1 MEQILLNPESAES
14 ILHMRLKSPVI
25 LALAILML
33 LTALPASGQFYNGM
47 QMTFGKNRVQHRDF
61 YWTYFRF
68 DDIDCY
74 YNEFGREV
82 AEYASVVAEEKLN
95 EIEDYFDYTLDKRLI
110 LIVYNK
116 KNDYRQSNVGLI
128 SAEEDYNVGGYSRV
142 IKNKVMLW
150 FNGDHEEFSKLIA
163 SAIAEVVVYEMLY
176 NADVRDRTTSSSRIQ
191 IPDWYIKGL
200 INYVA
205 FGWDSETDNR
215 VRDGFE
221 NGRYRNLDNLE
232 YEEAVFAGHSFWKYI
247 GETYGDAIIP
257 NIIYLSKIY
266 KNIEDGFLYGL
277 GKSIR
282 DTYRDWKQFYADYYN
297 IKPGEEYIIPPE
309 IRKSKPQERY
319 TSVKISP
326 DGQMVAYV
334 SNDWGKRR
342 IWLYDTATGKSK
354 KIFTAEPKYEQSV
367 DHSYPVITWHPG
379 GQILTFAN
387 EEKGGVELYFYRTDQ
402 KNMEQRTMPFFEKV
416 LSLAYSPDGTRL
428 LVSAVI
434 NGMTDIYLHT
444 IISGTNERLTYD
456 VADDFDPSFIRGK
469 DETIIFSSNRL
480 TDTLSNRGDPQ
491 EETGLTFNLFTYDLR
506 SRGNLLT
513 RLDEGT
519 LNDYLHPMQ
528 ASALSTGYISNG
540 NGILNYYD
548 AIIDSSIAFI
558 DTTLH
563 YMYFINGRQA
573 TDFPR
578 NLEAFDRNGG
588 EDAAVIFDN
597 GRYRLHAGPAGEAP
611 QVRSD
616 QILSTSW
623 REEETAM
630 LRAADSINRIR
641 DWLLAERARMNDTL
655 EKPLYEYYAT
665 DEPIDFRNYV
675 FEKEKENYYELQW
688 RKDYMDIDLDTS
700 RVPMPTALVY
710 RPAFYNNYTAT
721 QIDFNFLN
729 NTYQAYNGGAPYFNP
744 GLNMLFKLGTIDLF
758 EDYRITG
765 GFRFSGN
772 FDSNEY
778 LVSLEA
784 LRGKFDKQV
793 LFHKQSFD
801 SYNDTLY
808 YKIKS
813 YTTYGSLRKPLSAV
827 LALKGTLTYRYDHYV
842 IQSTDQASLMAP
854 SSNRH
859 WAGLKGEV
867 IYDNTRRRTINIYY
881 GTRFKV
887 FGEYYREV
895 TEKRSDMF
903 VFGADFR
910 HYQKI
915 HRDLIWANRFA
926 ASTSFGPSRL
936 IYYMGGVDN
945 WMGYLFNKVPMF
957 DQTVPVNPNVNYGFQ
972 ALATNMRGF
981 TQNIR
986 NGSNFALINSEIR
999 WPVVRYFAGHPLR
1012 SNFLNSIQLVGF
1024 YDIGMAW
1031 SGWDPWGNENYW
1043 NDKIIRNG
1051 PVVVR
1056 LDAMR
1061 NPLVQGF
1068 GGGLRAQLFGYFVRG
1083 DIAWGIDNGYLLPKI
1098 FYLSFS
1104 LDF

>member
-1 MEQILLNPESAES
+1 MRRKELFILLIAF
-14 ILHMRLKSPVI
+14 LC
-25 LALAILML
+25 L
-33 LTALPASGQFYNGM
+33 LPGKPASGQFYNGM
-47 QMTFGKNRVQHRDF
+47 QMTFGKNRVQYRDF

-68 DDIDCY
+68 DDMDVY

-82 AEYASVVAEEKLN
+82 AEYASVVAEQKLN

-116 KNDYRQSNVGLI
+116 KNDFRQSNVGLI
-128 SAEEDYNVGGYSRV
+128 SAEDDYNVGGYSRI

-150 FNGDHEEFSKLIA
+150 FNGDHEEFSKQIA

-176 NADVRDRTTSSSRIQ
+176 NADLHDRVSSNSRIT

-232 YEEAVFAGHSFWKYI
+232 YEEAVYAGHSFWKYI

-277 GKSIR
+277 GKSIKE
-282 DTYRDWKQFYADYYN
+282 TYRDWKSYYADYYN
-297 IKPGEEYIIPPE
+297 IKPGEDYNAPPE
-309 IRKSKPQERY
+309 IRKSKPNERY
-319 TSVKISP
+319 TSVKVSP
-326 DGQMVAYV
+326 DGSMIAYV
-334 SNDWGKRR
+334 SNNWGKRK
-342 IWLYDTATGKSK
+342 IWLYDGSTGKSK
-354 KIFTAEPKYEQSV
+354 KIFSAEPKYEQSV
-367 DHSYPVITWHPG
+367 DFTYPVIAWHPG

-387 EEKGGVELYFYRTDQ
+387 EEKGGVQLYFYRIDQ
-402 KNMEQRTMPFFEKV
+402 KNIEERTMPFFEKV
-416 LSLAYSPDGTRL
+416 LSMEYSPDGTRL
-428 LVSAVI
+428 LVSAII
-434 NGMTDIYLHT
+434 NGMTDIYIHT
-444 IISGTNERLTYD
+444 IINGTSERITHD
-456 VADDFDPSFIRGK
+456 VAEDLDPSFIRGR
-469 DETIIFSSNRL
+469 DETIMFSSNRL
-480 TDTLSNRGDPQ
+480 GDTLTNRGDPQ
-491 EETGLTFNLFTYDLR
+491 EPVGLSFNLFTYDLKA
-506 SRGNLLT
+506 GNGVLT
-513 RLDEGT
+513 RLDDGT
-519 LNDYLHPMQ
+519 LNDHLNPLHP
-528 ASALSTGYISNG
+528 SVKSTGYIGNG
-540 NGILNYYD
+540 NGISNFYE
-548 AIIDSSIAFI
+548 ASIDSSIAFV
-558 DTTLH
+558 DTAMH
-563 YMYFINGRQA
+563 YMYFINSRQA

-578 NLEAFDRNGG
+578 NLEAFDRSGG
-588 EDAAVIFDN
+588 QDAAVIFND
-597 GRYRLHAGPAGEAP
+597 GRYRFLSGPASDTP
-611 QVRSD
+611 TLRSD
-616 QILSTSW
+616 EIKNTEW
-623 REEETAM
+623 RKEETEM
-630 LRAADSINRIR
+630 LRAADSINNIR
-641 DWLLAERARMNDTL
+641 NWLLAERARMNDTL
-655 EKPLYEYYAT
+655 RKPLYEYYAA

-700 RVPMPTALVY
+700 RMKMPDALVY
-710 RPAFYNNYTAT
+710 TPAFYNNYTAT

-744 GLNMLFKLGTIDLF
+744 GLNMLFKIGTLDLF

-784 LRGKFDKQV
+784 LKGRFDKQV
-793 LFHKQSFD
+793 IFHKQSFD
-801 SYNDTLY
+801 SYNDTSY

-813 YTTYGSLRKPLSAV
+813 YTTFWSLRKPLSAV
-827 LALKGTLTYRYDHYV
+827 LAIKGTLTYRYDNYV
-842 IQSTDQASLMAP
+842 IQSTDQVSLMAP
-854 SSNRH
+854 SYDRH
-859 WAGLKGEV
+859 WAGLKTEL
-867 IYDNTRRRTINIYY
+867 IYDNTRKRTINIYY
-881 GTRFKV
+881 GTRFKL

-895 TEKRSDMF
+895 SESKSDMF
-903 VFGADFR
+903 VLGADIR

-945 WMGYLFNKVPMF
+945 WMGYLFNKVEMF
-957 DQTVPVNPNVNYGFQ
+957 DSSVPVNPNVNYGFQ

-1012 SNFLNSIQLVGF
+1012 SNLLNSLQLVGF

-1031 SGWDPWGNENYW
+1031 SGWNPWGNENYW
-1043 NDKIIRNG
+1043 NDQVIQNG
-1051 PVVVR
+1051 PVIVT

-1061 NPLVQGF
+1061 NPLVMGF
-1068 GGGLRAQLFGYFVRG
+1068 GGGARAQIFGYFVRA
-1083 DIAWGIDNGYLLPKI
+1083 DLAWGIDNGYLLPKI

>member
-1 MEQILLNPESAES
+1 MRRKEFFILIIAFLCF
-14 ILHMRLKSPVI
+14 
-25 LALAILML
+25 
-33 LTALPASGQFYNGM
+33 LPGKPAYSQFYNGM
-47 QMTFGKNRVQHRDF
+47 QMTFGKNRVQYRNF

-68 DDIDCY
+68 DDMDVY

-116 KNDYRQSNVGLI
+116 KNDFRQSNVGLI
-128 SAEEDYNVGGYSRV
+128 SAEDDYNVGGYSRI

-150 FNGDHEEFSKLIA
+150 FNGDHEEFSKQIA

-176 NADVRDRTTSSSRIQ
+176 NADLHDRVSSNSRIT

-221 NGRYRNLDNLE
+221 NDRYKNLDNLE
-232 YEEAVFAGHSFWKYI
+232 YEEAVYAGHSFWKYI

-277 GKSIR
+277 GKSIK
-282 DTYRDWKQFYADYYN
+282 DTYRDWKSYYADYYN
-297 IKPGEEYIIPPE
+297 IKPGEDYRQPPE
-309 IRKSKPQERY
+309 IKKSKPKEHF

-326 DGQMVAYV
+326 DGKMIAYV
-334 SNDWGKRR
+334 SNNWGKRR
-342 IWLYDTATGKSK
+342 IWLYDTSTGKSK

-367 DHSYPVITWHPG
+367 DYTYPVIAWHPG

-387 EEKGGVELYFYRTDQ
+387 EEKGGVQLYFYRVDQ
-402 KNMEQRTMPFFEKV
+402 KNIEQRTMPFFEKV
-416 LSLAYSPDGTRL
+416 LSMEYSPDGTRL
-428 LVSAVI
+428 LVSAII
-434 NGMTDIYLHT
+434 NGMTDIYIHT
-444 IISGTNERLTYD
+444 IINGTNERITHD
-456 VADDFDPSFIRGK
+456 VADDLDPSFIRGR

-480 TDTLSNRGDPQ
+480 ADTLYNRGDPQ
-491 EETGLTFNLFTYDLR
+491 EPVGLNYNLFTYDLKT
-506 SRGNLLT
+506 GNGVLT

-519 LNDYLHPMQ
+519 LNDHLMPILP
-528 ASALSTGYISNG
+528 SVKSTGFIGNG
-540 NGILNYYD
+540 NGIFNFYE
-548 AIIDSSIAFI
+548 ASVDSSIAFI
-558 DTTLH
+558 DTAMH
-563 YMYFINGRQA
+563 YMYFINARQA

-578 NLEAFDRNGG
+578 NLEAYDKSGG
-588 EDAAVIFDN
+588 RDAAVIFND
-597 GRYRLHAGPAGEAP
+597 GRYRLMSEPGSNAP
-611 QVRSD
+611 SVRSD
-616 QILSTSW
+616 EIKNTLW
-623 REEETAM
+623 RQEETEM
-630 LRAADSINRIR
+630 LRAADSINAIR
-641 DWLLAERARMNDTL
+641 DWLLAERARMEDTL
-655 EKPLYEYYAT
+655 KKPLYEYYAA

-675 FEKEKENYYELQW
+675 FEKEKENFYELQW

-700 RVPMPTALVY
+700 RMPMPEALVY
-710 RPAFYNNYTAT
+710 TPAFYNNYTAT

-744 GLNMLFKLGTIDLF
+744 GLNMLFKIGTLDLF

-784 LRGKFDKQV
+784 LKGRFDKQV
-793 LFHKQSFD
+793 IFHKQSFD
-801 SYNDTLY
+801 SYNDTSY

-813 YTTYGSLRKPLSAV
+813 YTTYWSLRKPLSAV
-827 LALKGTLTYRYDHYV
+827 LAIKGTLTYRYDNYV

-854 SSNRH
+854 SFDRH
-859 WAGLKGEV
+859 WAGLKGEL
-867 IYDNTRRRTINIYY
+867 IYDNTRKRTINIYY
-881 GTRFKV
+881 GTRFKL

-895 TEKRSDMF
+895 SAKNSDMF
-903 VFGADFR
+903 VFGADIR

-945 WMGYLFNKVPMF
+945 WMGYLFNKVEMF
-957 DQTVPVNPNVNYGFQ
+957 DSSVPVNPNVNYGFQ

-981 TQNIR
+981 SQNIR

-999 WPVVRYFAGHPLR
+999 WPFVRYFAGHPLR
-1012 SNFLNSIQLVGF
+1012 SNLLNSLQLVGF

-1043 NDKIIRNG
+1043 NDKVIENG
-1051 PVVVR
+1051 PVVVT
-1056 LDAMR
+1056 LDALR
-1061 NPLVQGF
+1061 NPLVMGF
-1068 GGGLRAQLFGYFVRG
+1068 GGGARAQIFGYFVRA
-1083 DIAWGIDNGYLLPKI
+1083 DLAWGIDNGYLLPKI

>member
-1 MEQILLNPESAES
+1 MIRKRLFIPLLA
-14 ILHMRLKSPVI
+14 VI
-25 LALAILML
+25 FLLALA
-33 LTALPASGQFYNGM
+33 PASGQFYNGM
-47 QMTFGKNRVQHRDF
+47 QMTFGKNRVQYKDF

-68 DDIDCY
+68 DEIDCY
-74 YNEFGREV
+74 YNEYGREV
-82 AEYASVVAEEKLN
+82 AEYACKVAYEKLN
-95 EIEDYFDYTLDKRLI
+95 EIEDYFDYTIDKRPI
-110 LIVYNK
+110 LIIYNK
-116 KNDYRQSNVGLI
+116 KNDFRQSNIGLI
-128 SAEEDYNVGGYSRV
+128 SSEDDYNVGGYSRV

-176 NADVRDRTTSSSRIQ
+176 NADLRDRTTSSNQIQ

-205 FGWDSETDNR
+205 WGWDSETDNR
-215 VRDGFE
+215 VRDGFK
-221 NGRYRNLDNLE
+221 NNRYKNLDNLE

-247 GETYGDAIIP
+247 GDTYGDAIIP
-257 NIIYLSKIY
+257 NIIYLSKVY
-266 KNIEDGFLYGL
+266 RNIEDGFLYGL
-277 GKSIR
+277 GKSIK
-282 DTYRDWKQFYADYYN
+282 DTYRDWRNYYAEYYSV
-297 IKPGEEYIIPPE
+297 KPGENYPVPRE
-309 IRKSKPQERY
+309 IKKGKPYERF
-319 TSVKISP
+319 TDVKVSP
-326 DGQMVAYV
+326 DGRYIAWV

-342 IWLYDTATGKSK
+342 IWLHDTSTGKSDR
-354 KIFTAEPKYEQSV
+354 IFSAEPKFEQSV
-367 DHSYPVITWHPG
+367 DYKYPVLAWHPG

-387 EEKGGVELYFYRTDQ
+387 EEKGGVELYFYRVAE
-402 KNMEQRTMPFFEKV
+402 KAFEHRTMPFFEKV
-416 LSLAYSPDGTRL
+416 LSLSYSPDGSRL
-428 LVSAVI
+428 LTSAII

-444 IISGTNERLTYD
+444 IINGTNERITFD
-456 VADDFDPSFIRGK
+456 VADDLEPSFVRGR

-480 TDTLSNRGDPQ
+480 SDTLTNRGDPQ
-491 EETGLTFNLFTYDLR
+491 ERTGLTYNLFTYDLR
-506 SRGNLLT
+506 TASGKLT
-513 RLDEGT
+513 RLGEGS
-519 LNDYLHPMQ
+519 MQ
-528 ASALSTGYISNG
+528 DLLRPVQPTGLSTGFIGNG
-540 NGILNYYD
+540 NGITNYYTGD
-548 AIIDSSIAFI
+548 VDSTIAYI

-563 YMYFINGRQA
+563 YSYFITPQQA

-588 EDAAVIFDN
+588 QDAAVIFN
-597 GRYRLHAGPAGEAP
+597 QGRYRIMTGQSSASPA
-611 QVRSD
+611 VD
-616 QILSTSW
+616 TSRIKTTVW
-623 REEETAM
+623 RTEELAM
-630 LRAADSINRIR
+630 LRAADSINTIR
-641 DWLLAERARMNDTL
+641 EWLLAERARMNDTL
-655 EKPLYEYYAT
+655 KKPLYEYYAAAN
-665 DEPIDFRNYV
+665 EPIDFRNYV

-688 RKDYMDIDLDTS
+688 RKNYMDIDLDTS
-700 RVPMPTALVY
+700 RLKLPDALVY

-744 GLNMLFKLGTIDLF
+744 GLNMLFKIGTIDLF

-793 LFHKQSFD
+793 IFHKQSFD
-801 SYNDTLY
+801 SYNDTSY

-813 YTTYGSLRKPLSAV
+813 YTTYMSLRKPLSAV
-827 LALKGTLTYRYDHYV
+827 LAVKGTLTYRYDNYV
-842 IQSTDQASLMAP
+842 IQSTDLASLMAP
-854 SSNRH
+854 SFDRH

-867 IYDNTRRRTINIYY
+867 IYDNTRKRTINIYY
-881 GTRFKV
+881 GTRFKA

-895 TEKRSDMF
+895 NKKKSDM
-903 VFGADFR
+903 VVLGADFR

-926 ASTSFGPSRL
+926 ASSSFGPSRL

-945 WMGYLFNKVPMF
+945 WMGYIFNKVPMF

-986 NGSNFALINSEIR
+986 NGSNFALVNSELR

-1012 SNFLNSIQLVGF
+1012 SNFLNSLQLVGF
-1024 YDIGMAW
+1024 YDVGMAW
-1031 SGWDPWGNENYW
+1031 SGWDPWGNENWW
-1043 NDKIIRNG
+1043 NDKVYQNG
-1051 PVVVR
+1051 PVTVTI
-1056 LDAMR
+1056 DAMR
-1061 NPLVQGF
+1061 DPLVMGF
-1068 GGGLRAQLFGYFVRG
+1068 GGGARAQLFGYFVRA
-1083 DIAWGIDNGYLLPKI
+1083 DLAWGIDNGYILPKI

>member
-1 MEQILLNPESAES
+1 
-14 ILHMRLKSPVI
+14 MRRKRLFIP
-25 LALAILML
+25 LLAILCL
-33 LTALPASGQFYNGM
+33 LPAAPASGQFYNGM
-47 QMTFGKNRVQHRDF
+47 QMTFGKNRVQHKDF

-74 YNEFGREV
+74 YNEFGRQV
-82 AEYASVVAEEKLN
+82 AEYASKVAHEKLN
-95 EIEDYFDYTLDKRLI
+95 QIEDYFDYTLDKRLI

-116 KNDYRQSNVGLI
+116 QNDFRQSNVGLI
-128 SAEEDYNVGGYSRV
+128 STEDDYNVGGYSKV

-150 FNGDHEEFSKLIA
+150 FNGDREEFGKLVA

-176 NADVRDRTTSSSRIQ
+176 NADVRDRVTSNSRIQ

-232 YEEAVFAGHSFWKYI
+232 YEEAVYAGHSFWKFI

-277 GKSIR
+277 GKNIK
-282 DTYRDWKQFYADYYN
+282 DTYRDWKSYYDNYYAV
-297 IKPGEEYIIPPE
+297 KPGEEYGKPRE
-309 IRKSKPQERY
+309 IKKSKTYERF
-319 TSVKISP
+319 TEVKVSP
-326 DGQMVAYV
+326 DGRYVAWV
-334 SNDWGKRR
+334 SNDWGKRK
-342 IWLYDTATGKSK
+342 IWLYDTNDGKAK
-354 KIFTAEPKYEQSV
+354 RIFTVEPKFEQTV
-367 DHSYPVITWHPG
+367 DHSYPVLTWHPG
-379 GQILTFAN
+379 GQILTFAS
-387 EEKGGVELYFYRTDQ
+387 EEKGGVELYFYRLDQ
-402 KNMEQRTMPFFEKV
+402 KKFEQRTMPFFEKV
-416 LSLAYSPDGTRL
+416 LSLSYSPDGTRL

-434 NGMTDIYLHT
+434 NGMTDIFIHT
-444 IISGTNERLTYD
+444 IISGTNERITFD
-456 VADDFDPSFIRGK
+456 AADDLNPSFIRGK
-469 DETIIFSSNRL
+469 DETMIFSSNRL
-480 TDTLSNRGDPQ
+480 TDTLSNRADPQ
-491 EETGLTFNLFTYDLR
+491 ERTGLTFNLFTYDLR
-506 SRGNLLT
+506 TRSGLLT

-519 LNDYLHPMQ
+519 LHDYLNPIG
-528 ASALSTGYISNG
+528 ATAASTGFIGNG
-540 NGILNYYD
+540 NGIMNFYD
-548 AIIDSSIAFI
+548 ATVDSAIAFI

-563 YMYFINGRQA
+563 YSYFINARQT

-578 NLEAFDRNGG
+578 NLEAFDRKGG
-588 EDAAVIFDN
+588 LDAAVIYDR
-597 GRYRLHAGPAGEAP
+597 GRYRLLTGSTAEAP
-611 QVRSD
+611 AV
-616 QILSTSW
+616 
-623 REEETAM
+623 REEDIKTTEWRAEQTAM
-630 LRAADSINRIR
+630 LQAADSINQLR

-655 EKPLYEYYAT
+655 QKPLYEYYAT
-665 DEPIDFRNYV
+665 NEPIDFRNYV
-675 FEKEKENYYELQW
+675 FEKEKENFYELQW

-700 RVPMPTALVY
+700 RMKMPDALVY
-710 RPAFYNNYTAT
+710 RPAFYNNYSAT

-744 GLNMLFKLGTIDLF
+744 GLNMLFKIGTLDLF

-793 LFHKQSFD
+793 IFHKQSFD
-801 SYNDTLY
+801 SYNDSSY

-813 YTTYGSLRKPLSAV
+813 YTSYFSLRKPLSAV
-827 LALKGTLTYRYDHYV
+827 LSLKGTLTYRYDNYV
-842 IQSTDQASLMAP
+842 IQSTDQATLMAP
-854 SSNRH
+854 SFDRH
-859 WAGLKGEV
+859 WAGVKAEV
-867 IYDNTRRRTINIYY
+867 IYDNTRKRTINIYN
-881 GTRFKV
+881 GTRFKL
-887 FGEYYREV
+887 FGEYFREV
-895 TEKRSDMF
+895 TEKKRDMF
-903 VFGADFR
+903 VFGADIR

-926 ASTSFGPSRL
+926 GSTSFGPSRL
-936 IYYMGGVDN
+936 IYYLGGVDN

-957 DQTVPVNPNVNYGFQ
+957 DQTVPVDPSVSYGFQ

-986 NGSNFALINSEIR
+986 NGSNFALINSELR

-1012 SNFLNSIQLVGF
+1012 SNFLNSLQVVGF

-1043 NDKIIRNG
+1043 QDKVYQNG
-1051 PVVVR
+1051 PVVVT
-1056 LDAMR
+1056 LDALR
-1061 NPLVQGF
+1061 DPLVMGF
-1068 GGGLRAQLFGYFVRG
+1068 GAGARAQIFGYFVRA
-1083 DIAWGIDNGYLLPKI
+1083 DYAWGIDNGYLLPPI

>member
-1 MEQILLNPESAES
+1 
-14 ILHMRLKSPVI
+14 MRRKKLFIP
-25 LALAILML
+25 LLAILCL
-33 LTALPASGQFYNGM
+33 LPATPASGQFYNGM
-47 QMTFGKNRVQHRDF
+47 QMTFGKNRIQHKDF

-74 YNEFGREV
+74 YNEFGRQV
-82 AEYASVVAEEKLN
+82 AEYASKVAHEKLN

-116 KNDYRQSNVGLI
+116 QNDFRQSNVGLI
-128 SAEEDYNVGGYSRV
+128 STEDDYNVGGYSKV

-150 FNGDHEEFSKLIA
+150 FNGDREEFSKLVA

-176 NADVRDRTTSSSRIQ
+176 NGDLRDRVTSNSRIQ

-232 YEEAVFAGHSFWKYI
+232 YEEAVYAGHSFWKYI

-277 GKSIR
+277 GKSIK
-282 DTYRDWKQFYADYYN
+282 DTYRDWKSYYDNYYAV
-297 IKPGEEYIIPPE
+297 KPGEDYGKPRE
-309 IRKSKPQERY
+309 IKKSKTYERF
-319 TSVKISP
+319 TEVKVSP
-326 DGQMVAYV
+326 DGRYVTWV
-334 SNDWGKRR
+334 SNDWGKRK
-342 IWLYDTATGKSK
+342 IWLYDTADGKAK
-354 KIFTAEPKYEQSV
+354 KIFTVEPKFEQTI
-367 DHSYPVITWHPG
+367 DHSYPVLTWHPG

-387 EEKGGVELYFYRTDQ
+387 EEKGGVELYFYRLDQ
-402 KNMEQRTMPFFEKV
+402 KKFEQRTMPFFEKV
-416 LSLAYSPDGTRL
+416 LSLSYSPDGTRL
-428 LVSAVI
+428 LISAVI
-434 NGMTDIYLHT
+434 NGMTDIFIHT
-444 IISGTNERLTYD
+444 IISGTNERITFD
-456 VADDFDPSFIRGK
+456 AADDLNPSFIRGK
-469 DETIIFSSNRL
+469 DETMIFSSNRL
-480 TDTLSNRGDPQ
+480 TDTLSNRADPQ
-491 EETGLTFNLFTYDLR
+491 ERTGLTFNLFTYDLR
-506 SRGNLLT
+506 TRNGLLT

-519 LNDYLHPMQ
+519 LHDYLNPIG
-528 ASALSTGYISNG
+528 ATAASTGFLGNG
-540 NGILNYYD
+540 NGIVNYYD
-548 AIIDSSIAFI
+548 ATVDSAIAFI

-563 YMYFINGRQA
+563 YSYFIETRQT

-578 NLEAFDRNGG
+578 NLEAFDRKGG
-588 EDAAVIFDN
+588 QDVAVIYDK
-597 GRYRLHAGPAGEAP
+597 GRYRLLTGSTAEAP
-611 QVRSD
+611 AVRSED
-616 QILSTSW
+616 IKTTEW
-623 REEETAM
+623 RAEQTAM
-630 LRAADSINRIR
+630 LEAADSINQLR

-655 EKPLYEYYAT
+655 QKPLYEYYAT
-665 DEPIDFRNYV
+665 NEPIDFRNYV
-675 FEKEKENYYELQW
+675 FEKEKENFYELQW

-700 RVPMPTALVY
+700 RMKMPDALVY
-710 RPAFYNNYTAT
+710 RPAFYNNYSAT

-744 GLNMLFKLGTIDLF
+744 GLNMLFKIGTLDLF

-793 LFHKQSFD
+793 IFHKQSFD
-801 SYNDTLY
+801 SYNDSSY
-808 YKIKS
+808 YKINS
-813 YTTYGSLRKPLSAV
+813 YTTYLSLRKPLSAV
-827 LALKGTLTYRYDHYV
+827 LSLKGTLTYRYDNYI
-842 IQSTDQASLMAP
+842 IQATDQATLMAP
-854 SSNRH
+854 SFDRH
-859 WAGLKGEV
+859 WAGVKAEV
-867 IYDNTRRRTINIYY
+867 IYDNTRKRTINIYN
-881 GTRFKV
+881 GTRFKF
-887 FGEYYREV
+887 FGEYFREV
-895 TEKRSDMF
+895 TEKKSDLF
-903 VFGADFR
+903 VLGADIR

-926 ASTSFGPSRL
+926 GSTSFGPSRL
-936 IYYMGGVDN
+936 IYYLGGVDN

-957 DQTVPVNPNVNYGFQ
+957 DQTVPVNPAVNYGFQ

-986 NGSNFALINSEIR
+986 NGSNFALINSELR
-999 WPVVRYFAGHPLR
+999 WPFVRYFAGHPLR
-1012 SNFLNSIQLVGF
+1012 SNFLNSLQIVGF

-1043 NDKIIRNG
+1043 QDKIYQNG
-1051 PVVVR
+1051 PVVVT

-1061 NPLVQGF
+1061 EPLVMGF
-1068 GGGLRAQLFGYFVRG
+1068 GAGARAQIFGYFVRA
-1083 DIAWGIDNGYLLPKI
+1083 DYAWGIDNGYLLPPI

>member
-1 MEQILLNPESAES
+1 MTRKRLFIPLLA
-14 ILHMRLKSPVI
+14 VI
-25 LALAILML
+25 LF
-33 LTALPASGQFYNGM
+33 LTVAPAAGQFYNGM
-47 QMTFGKNRVQHRDF
+47 QMTFGKNRVQYKDF

-68 DDIDCY
+68 DEIDCY

-82 AEYASVVAEEKLN
+82 AEYACRVAYEKLN
-95 EIEDYFDYTLDKRLI
+95 EIEDYFDYSIDKRPI

-116 KNDYRQSNVGLI
+116 KNDFRQSNIGLI
-128 SAEEDYNVGGYSRV
+128 SAEDYYNVGGYSRV

-176 NADVRDRTTSSSRIQ
+176 NADLRDRTTSSNQIQ

-221 NGRYRNLDNLE
+221 NNRYKNLDNLE
-232 YEEAVFAGHSFWKYI
+232 YEEAVYAGHSFWKYI
-247 GETYGDAIIP
+247 GDTYGDAIIP
-257 NIIYLSKIY
+257 NIIYLSKVY
-266 KNIEDGFLYGL
+266 RNIEDGFLYGL
-277 GKSIR
+277 GKSIKE
-282 DTYRDWKQFYADYYN
+282 TYRDWRNYYSAYYSV
-297 IKPGEEYIIPPE
+297 KPGENFQVPGE
-309 IRKSKPQERY
+309 IRKAKPYERF
-319 TSVKISP
+319 TDVKVSP
-326 DGQMVAYV
+326 DGRYTAWV
-334 SNDWGKRR
+334 SNDWGKRK
-342 IWLYDTATGKSK
+342 IWLYDSSTGKSER
-354 KIFTAEPKYEQSV
+354 IFSAEPKFEQSV
-367 DHSYPVITWHPG
+367 DYKYPVLAWHPG

-387 EEKGGVELYFYRTDQ
+387 EEKGGVQLYFYRVAE
-402 KNMEQRTMPFFEKV
+402 KKFEQRTMPFFEKV
-416 LSLAYSPDGTRL
+416 LSLSYSPDGSRL

-434 NGMTDIYLHT
+434 NGMTDIYVHT
-444 IISGTNERLTYD
+444 IISGTNERITYD
-456 VADDFDPSFIRGK
+456 VADDLNPSFIRGR

-480 TDTLSNRGDPQ
+480 SDTLTNRGDPQ
-491 EETGLTFNLFTYDLR
+491 EKTGLTFNLFTYDLGSASGR
-506 SRGNLLT
+506 LT
-513 RLDEGT
+513 RLGEVS
-519 LNDYLHPMQ
+519 MQ
-528 ASALSTGYISNG
+528 DLINPVQPTPSSTGFTGNG
-540 NGILNYYD
+540 NGIMNHYTGK
-548 AIIDSSIAFI
+548 IDSTIAYI
-558 DTTLH
+558 DTALH
-563 YMYFINGRQA
+563 YSYFITPRQV

-588 EDAAVIFDN
+588 RDAGVIFSQ
-597 GRYRLHAGPAGEAP
+597 GRYRLLAGPS
-611 QVRSD
+611 SD
-616 QILSTSW
+616 LPATDTARIRKTVW
-623 REEETAM
+623 RTEELAM

-641 DWLLAERARMNDTL
+641 EWLLAERARMNDTL
-655 EKPLYEYYAT
+655 KKPLYEYYAAA

-688 RKDYMDIDLDTS
+688 RKDYMDINLDTA
-700 RVPMPTALVY
+700 RLKMPDALVY

-721 QIDFNFLN
+721 QVDFNFLN

-744 GLNMLFKLGTIDLF
+744 GLNMLFKIGTIDLF

-784 LRGKFDKQV
+784 LRGRFDKQV
-793 LFHKQSFD
+793 IFHKQSFD
-801 SYNDTLY
+801 SYNDTSY

-813 YTTYGSLRKPLSAV
+813 YTTYMSLRKPLSAV
-827 LALKGTLTYRYDHYV
+827 LALKGTFTYRYDSYV
-842 IQSTDQASLMAP
+842 VQSTDLASLIAP
-854 SSNRH
+854 SFNRH

-867 IYDNTRRRTINIYY
+867 IYDNTRKRTINIYY

-895 TEKRSDMF
+895 NRKNSDL
-903 VFGADFR
+903 VVLGADFR

-936 IYYMGGVDN
+936 IYYLGGVDN

-986 NGSNFALINSEIR
+986 NGSNFALVNSEIR

-1012 SNFLNSIQLVGF
+1012 SNFLNSLQLVGF
-1024 YDIGMAW
+1024 YDVGMAW

-1043 NDKIIRNG
+1043 NDKVYQNG
-1051 PVVVR
+1051 PVTVTI
-1056 LDAMR
+1056 DAMR
-1061 NPLVQGF
+1061 DPLVMGF
-1068 GGGLRAQLFGYFVRG
+1068 GGGARAQLFGYFIRA
-1083 DIAWGIDNGYLLPKI
+1083 DLAWGIDNGYILPKI